1 MGGQQIASVG
11 KIIQVQAGYLQ
22 FPAAA
27 ANAVILLAVV
37 LLMIAALLRLVNLRK
52 EL

>member
-1 MGGQQIASVG
+1 MG
-11 KIIQVQAGYLQ
+11 KTIQVQAGVLQ

-27 ANAVILLAVV
+27 ANAVVLLGTV
-37 LLMIAALLRLVNLRK
+37 LLMIVALMRLVDLRK

>member
-1 MGGQQIASVG
+1 M
-11 KIIQVQAGYLQ
+11 
-22 FPAAA
+22 AA

-37 LLMIAALLRLVNLRK
+37 LLMIVALMRLVNLRK

>member
-1 MGGQQIASVG
+1 V
-11 KIIQVQAGYLQ
+11 LQ

-27 ANAVILLAVV
+27 ANAMVLLAVV
-37 LLMIAALLRLVNLRK
+37 LLMIVALMRLVDLRQ

>member
-1 MGGQQIASVG
+1 VQASV
-11 KIIQVQAGYLQ
+11 LQ

-27 ANAVILLAVV
+27 ANAVILLAAV
-37 LLMIAALLRLVNLRK
+37 LMMIWALMRLVNLRK